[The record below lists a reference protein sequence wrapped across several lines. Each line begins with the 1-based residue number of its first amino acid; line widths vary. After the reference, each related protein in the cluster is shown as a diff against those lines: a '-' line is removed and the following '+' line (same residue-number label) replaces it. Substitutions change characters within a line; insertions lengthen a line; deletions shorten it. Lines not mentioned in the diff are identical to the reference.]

1 MLQMLSSSQ
10 GLVGCSAIGGWLTA
24 PRKEL
29 NEEFTLRIALA
40 RQEPI
45 LVKNLQN
52 LSAISTGSVIVLP
65 SDANDEGKGD
75 LLLRLIITS
84 LSNFQVVLRS
94 FLALSNLVSQY
105 LRFAMRIKRFSLFL
119 QVFYFRSLD
128 NEGDLMNFLYNLFF
142 LLIDFKSPGVIQGE
156 LQLFSSLPLMTFK
169 GKQALQTLE
178 YLSILLL

>member
-1 MLQMLSSSQ
+1 MLQTLSSSQ
-10 GLVGCSAIGGWLTA
+10 GLVGCSVIGRWLTA

-40 RQEPI
+40 WYEPI

-75 LLLRLIITS
+75 LLLRLFITS

-94 FLALSNLVSQY
+94 FLALSNLVS
-105 LRFAMRIKRFSLFL
+105 
-119 QVFYFRSLD
+119 
-128 NEGDLMNFLYNLFF
+128 
-142 LLIDFKSPGVIQGE
+142 
-156 LQLFSSLPLMTFK
+156 
-169 GKQALQTLE
+169 
-178 YLSILLL
+178 